1 MALFS
6 PFGRTLG
13 IFLFTFVVA
22 IVLLLNGVYSMQP
35 ATRKSAR
42 ELEMGKLRKKP
53 CSIFVFVVASL
64 YGVRSKKPFYK
75 RKFILMKVVK

>member
-6 PFGRTLG
+6 PFARTLG

-53 CSIFVFVVASL
+53 CIFVFVVASL
-64 YGVRSKKPFYK
+64 YGVWSKKPFYK
-75 RKFILMKVVK
+75 RKLILMKVVK

>member
-6 PFGRTLG
+6 PFGHTLG

-22 IVLLLNGVYSMQP
+22 IVLPLNGVNSMQP
-35 ATRKSAR
+35 ANRKRAR

-53 CSIFVFVVASL
+53 CIFVFVVASL
-64 YGVRSKKPFYK
+64 FPLRSNKPF
-75 RKFILMKVVK
+75 L